1 MTGARAPAGN
11 VRWAGAGSLNQT
23 RLELREAFLQPRFVR
38 GQHDFMTAREN
49 ASGGA
54 RWFLLLTGE
63 EPRALKRTC
72 D

>member
-1 MTGARAPAGN
+1 
-11 VRWAGAGSLNQT
+11 LNQT